1 MTAATQTRTTIGTDL
16 SSIALIALIGATL
29 VFLTGFAHS
38 DVLHDSAHDV
48 RHAIGFA
55 CH

>member
-1 MTAATQTRTTIGTDL
+1 MNTTVQTQTQATTDL
-16 SSIALIALIGATL
+16 ASIAIVGLIGLA
-29 VFLTGFAHS
+29 FIFITGIAQAS
-38 DVLHDSAHDV
+38 VLHDSAHDV